1 MRFHLILASALLA
14 LATPALAQNGATV
27 SEPSDLALLGLGVIG
42 VIVGRHVASKRK

>member
-1 MRFHLILASALLA
+1 MHRLYILGLLA